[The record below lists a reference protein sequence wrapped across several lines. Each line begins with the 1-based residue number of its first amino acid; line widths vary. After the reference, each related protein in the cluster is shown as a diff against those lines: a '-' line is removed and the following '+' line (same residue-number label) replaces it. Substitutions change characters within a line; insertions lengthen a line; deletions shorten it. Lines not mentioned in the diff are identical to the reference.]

1 MHSHCTARPLIVG
14 WLISFILPRPFIYHT
29 PFQYY
34 IMGSFVTFQY
44 FPIHIQASVCV
55 CVCVDTCFVL
65 GLVAQSCPTLCDP
78 MDYSLPG
85 SSVHGDSPS
94 KNARVNCHALLQ
106 GIFPTQ
112 GSNPGLPHCR
122 WILYH
127 LSHQGSPK
135 IHKLRQIKVVL
146 YLSCHFLIGLG
157 DVPIIRTRNFLTLL
171 KVIVFNQIDMLHT
184 VLNMNILIYLRLL
197 IAINIPEG

>member
-1 MHSHCTARPLIVG
+1 MHSHCTARHPIVG

-34 IMGSFVTFQY
+34 IMGSFVAFQF
-44 FPIHIQASVCV
+44 FPIHIQASVCVCV

-94 KNARVNCHALLQ
+94 KNARVSCHALLQ

-112 GSNPGLPHCR
+112 GSNPSLLHLPY
-122 WILYH
+122 W
-127 LSHQGSPK
+127 QAGSLPLAPPGK
-135 IHKLRQIKVVL
+135 PVHIYTYRHIK
-146 YLSCHFLIGLG
+146 
-157 DVPIIRTRNFLTLL
+157 
-171 KVIVFNQIDMLHT
+171 T
-184 VLNMNILIYLRLL
+184 VLSLKEYNT
-197 IAINIPEG
+197 